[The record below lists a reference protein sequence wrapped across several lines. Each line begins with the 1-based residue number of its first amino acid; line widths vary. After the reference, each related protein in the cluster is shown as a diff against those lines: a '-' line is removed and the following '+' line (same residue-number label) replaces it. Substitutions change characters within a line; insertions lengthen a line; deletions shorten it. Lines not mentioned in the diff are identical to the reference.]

1 MVSVKIAQ
9 KWQTKFPLL
18 PKYGK
23 CSEILRYRPY
33 IKYIAGRGAEG
44 HEMF

>member
-1 MVSVKIAQ
+1 MVSVAIAQ
-9 KWQTKFPLL
+9 RRQTKFPLL